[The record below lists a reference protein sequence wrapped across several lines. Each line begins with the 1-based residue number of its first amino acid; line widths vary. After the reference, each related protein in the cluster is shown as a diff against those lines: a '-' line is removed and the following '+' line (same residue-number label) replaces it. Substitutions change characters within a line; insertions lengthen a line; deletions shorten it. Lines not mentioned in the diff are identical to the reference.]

1 MAIELVLDASVSLAW
16 FLKETPE
23 RAAYAAAVSAA
34 AADGAILHVPVQWG
48 IEMGHVLLREQRR
61 KVLKRGKLQQA
72 LEDLDCFDIR
82 VHLELFTPRRV
93 VDLAR
98 RYHLQ
103 GYDALYFDLART
115 LGLPLATLD
124 HGHRQEM
131 AVSRE
136 RLAKLEH
143 ALETLRNTARAEEW
157 PALSSGYRLEIER
170 MQGEILD
177 YLVQNAP
184 RREGAPGT

>member
-23 RAAYAAAVSAA
+23 RAAYAAGVSAA
-34 AADGAILHVPVQWG
+34 AAEGAILRVPVQWG
-48 IEMGHVLLREQRR
+48 VEMGHVLLREQRR
-61 KVLKRGKLQQA
+61 KVLKRGRLQQA
-72 LEDLDCFDIR
+72 LEDLDSFDIR

-93 VDLAR
+93 VELAR

-124 HGHRQEM
+124 HGHRE
-131 AVSRE
+131 A
-136 RLAKLEH
+136 AKVH
-143 ALETLRNTARAEEW
+143 NVRVFT
-157 PALSSGYRLEIER
+157 P
-170 MQGEILD
+170 
-177 YLVQNAP
+177 
-184 RREGAPGT
+184 

>member
-72 LEDLDCFDIR
+72 LEDLDSFDIR

-124 HGHRQEM
+124 HGQRQ
-131 AVSRE
+131 A
-136 RLAKLEH
+136 AKVH
-143 ALETLRNTARAEEW
+143 KMTVFT
-157 PALSSGYRLEIER
+157 GVDYRR
-170 MQGEILD
+170 SD
-177 YLVQNAP
+177 
-184 RREGAPGT
+184 RDT

>member
-16 FLKETPE
+16 FLKETSE

-34 AADGAILHVPVQWG
+34 AAEGAILHVPVQWG
-48 IEMGHVLLREQRR
+48 IEMGHVLLREHRR
-61 KVLKRGKLQQA
+61 KVLKRGRLQKA
-72 LEDLDCFDIR
+72 LEDLDNFDIR
-82 VHLELFTPRRV
+82 VHLELFTARRV

-124 HGHRQEM
+124 HGHRQ
-131 AVSRE
+131 A
-136 RLAKLEH
+136 AKVH
-143 ALETLRNTARAEEW
+143 NLRVFT
-157 PALSSGYRLEIER
+157 PA
-170 MQGEILD
+170 
-177 YLVQNAP
+177 
-184 RREGAPGT
+184 

>member
-16 FLKETPE
+16 FLKETPV
-23 RAAYAAAVSAA
+23 RAACAAAVSAA

-124 HGHRQEM
+124 HGHRQAAKVHKV
-131 AVSRE
+131 AVFNG
-136 RLAKLEH
+136 A
-143 ALETLRNTARAEEW
+143 
-157 PALSSGYRLEIER
+157 
-170 MQGEILD
+170 D
-177 YLVQNAP
+177 Y
-184 RREGAPGT
+184 